1 VRRHARRLLPR
12 DTAGAIVKPTYKPI
26 TDLEWEMVHAFFEYS
41 EQGHG
46 RPRGDVRAAV
56 NAVLHVLTVKCG
68 WDGLPGDHGY
78 PSPPTV
84 RRRHYEWKDSGALD
98 KAMAILRDGGR
109 RFEPHAPMCA
119 IKRPSDLLPVVAE
132 ENPVPQTPVV
142 RVSTLYRAV
151 ETLEAMQL
159 VAQQR
164 LLAGI
169 PANWKVSDEPVH
181 S

>member
-1 VRRHARRLLPR
+1 MKAS
-12 DTAGAIVKPTYKPI
+12 YKPL
-26 TDLEWEMVHAFFEYS
+26 THLEWEKVFAFFEYS

-68 WDGLPGDHGY
+68 WDCLPEDRGY

-109 RFEPHAPMCA
+109 QFEPHAPMCA
-119 IKRPSDLLPVVAE
+119 VKKPCDLLPAGK
-132 ENPVPQTPVV
+132 PVV
-142 RVSTLYRAV
+142 RMSTLYSAA
-151 ETLEAMQL
+151 ETLEAMQQT
-159 VAQQR
+159 ARER
-164 LLAGI
+164 LIAGV
-169 PANWKVSDEPVH
+169 PANWKVRDEPAH